1 MTYRKNIFAIKTD
14 LINFGF
20 HYVLWSEGLSIR
32 TLYEIWIANGMIKH
46 ERNALKVNYI

>member
-1 MTYRKNIFAIKTD
+1 MTNRKNIFAIKSD
-14 LINFGF
+14 LIHFGF

-46 ERNALKVNYI
+46 EQSPLKVNYI